1 MNKVWVKMEI
11 MENSINHWENKTTY
25 SKLWDKMKALV
36 VSMFLELYDY
46 KQTKIKPN
54 STSEIEI
61 IYNRKK

>member
-1 MNKVWVKMEI
+1 
-11 MENSINHWENKTTY
+11 
-25 SKLWDKMKALV
+25 MKALV
-36 VSMFLELYDY
+36 ISMFLELYDY